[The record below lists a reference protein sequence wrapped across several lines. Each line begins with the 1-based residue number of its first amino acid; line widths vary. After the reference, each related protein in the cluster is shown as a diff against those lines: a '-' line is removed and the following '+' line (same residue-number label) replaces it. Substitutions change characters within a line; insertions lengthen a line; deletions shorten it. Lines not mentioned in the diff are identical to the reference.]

1 MYKNSNKYEHVVK
14 WYKKTQ
20 PLAIFFRELSKAL
33 FSEYY
38 AKYKAAFDAG
48 V

>member
-1 MYKNSNKYEHVVK
+1 MHKNYNKHKHIVE

-20 PLAIFFRELSKAL
+20 PLAIFLRKLFEAL
-33 FSEYY
+33 FPEYY
-38 AKYKAAFDAG
+38 AKYKAAFNAG